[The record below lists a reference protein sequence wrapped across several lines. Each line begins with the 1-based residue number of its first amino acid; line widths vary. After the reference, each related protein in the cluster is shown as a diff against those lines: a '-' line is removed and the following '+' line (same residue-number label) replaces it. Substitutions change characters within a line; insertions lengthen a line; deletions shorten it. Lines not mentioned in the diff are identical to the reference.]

1 MKREEILREQL
12 TRMRQLMGMN
22 GSLYQKPIVGED
34 ERLGDRGHIAVA
46 PNPKSYKGGEGDP
59 AYQAQLAKFKSQHPP
74 APSPRPRP
82 PASPPPS
89 PPPSPPASPP
99 PSPPPAPPKQ
109 GSGFGKTKSFPGPPK
124 KGTSSKNTMDGS
136 YVLPAGAIPKFG
148 NTKFGKKA
156 GKKSGKKNKK
166 KDDN

>member
-1 MKREEILREQL
+1 MKKEEILREQL

-46 PNPKSYKGGEGDP
+46 PNPKSFKGGEESKV
-59 AYQAQLAKFKSQHPP
+59 YQAQLAKYNSQH
-74 APSPRPRP
+74 APRPRP
-82 PASPPPS
+82 RPTPSPTPPP
-89 PPPSPPASPP
+89 SPP

-136 YVLPAGAIPKFG
+136 FVLPVGAIPKFG
-148 NTKFGKKA
+148 NAKFGKKA
-156 GKKSGKKNKK
+156 GKKAGKKNKK
-166 KDDN
+166 KDDNQL